1 MNLIP
6 AKTKAP
12 ISKTSTERLK
22 VAFQHYRTEKKFL
35 KEKIDELQ
43 SEIKKNRQWKL
54 VQN

>member
-6 AKTKAP
+6 AKTEAP
-12 ISKTSTERLK
+12 ISKTSTGRLK
-22 VAFQHYRTEKKFL
+22 LALQRYRTEKKFL

-43 SEIKKNRQWKL
+43 SEIKNRRWKL

>member
-6 AKTKAP
+6 AKNKTP
-12 ISKTSTERLK
+12 ISKTPTESLTL
-22 VAFQHYRTEKKFL
+22 ASQHYRTENKFL

-43 SEIKKNRQWKL
+43 SEIKNRQWKL

>member
-1 MNLIP
+1 MNLIH
-6 AKTKAP
+6 AKTKDP

-22 VAFQHYRTEKKFL
+22 LAFQHYWTENKFL

-43 SEIKKNRQWKL
+43 SEIKNDQWKL